1 MCDNWSEMKE
11 KEAVTPQPPLKT
23 KSPVRK
29 RRGSAL
35 RKKRQAAA
43 DVLALSVERDHR
55 TTTHVSPASSSTPKG
70 LVPAIFAISG
80 NFLIT
85 IFKFIG
91 YFVSNSSSLF
101 SEAVHSLADTV
112 NQALLLLGVLLS
124 QKKATAEFAY
134 GYGGERFLWALI
146 SACGI
151 FFVGASVT
159 ISHGITSFNSHEVPE
174 LSVLTFAILLFALII
189 ESFTLTKAIDELV
202 PQHPGLSL
210 REMLREGDPVTV
222 AVVYEDGVAVL
233 GVLIALLGT
242 GLTAWTK
249 NPRFDAVGSIA
260 IGVSLAVIA
269 VMLIRKNR
277 EYLLGKSIPAEKREE
292 IIALLV
298 AEPCIEKV
306 IDFKSTVLDV
316 GRYHLK
322 CEVEWNGSAL
332 LHEIMGEEDLPEIC
346 RIVSADYDEFKK
358 YIAYTTNR
366 VPRLIGRA
374 IDNIEKKITSAFP
387 EVEHIDIE
395 IN

>member
-1 MCDNWSEMKE
+1 MKE
-11 KEAVTPQPPLKT
+11 KEPLTPRPIAKT
-23 KSPVRK
+23 KNPVRK
-29 RRGSAL
+29 RTGSAL
-35 RKKRQAAA
+35 RKRRQAAA

-55 TTTHVSPASSSTPKG
+55 TTTYASPAPRSTPKG
-70 LVPAIFAISG
+70 LIPALFAIGG

-85 IFKFIG
+85 VLKFGG
-91 YFVSNSSSLF
+91 YFMSNSSSLF
-101 SEAVHSLADTV
+101 SEAVHSLADTT
-112 NQALLLLGVLLS
+112 NQALLLLGIALS
-124 QKKATAEFAY
+124 QKKATAEYAY
-134 GYGGERFLWALI
+134 GYGSERFLWALI

-151 FFVGASVT
+151 FFVGAGVT
-159 ISHGITSFNSHEVPE
+159 ILHGIDSLRAHEIPE
-174 LSVLTFAILLFALII
+174 LSVLTFGILLFALVV

-202 PQHPGLSL
+202 LEHRGLPL
-210 REMLREGDPVTV
+210 KEMLREGDPVTV

-233 GVLIALLGT
+233 GVLIALAGT
-242 GLTAWTK
+242 MLTAWTGD
-249 NPRFDAVGSIA
+249 PRFDAAGSIA
-260 IGVSLAVIA
+260 IGLSLAVIA

-277 EYLLGKSIPAEKREE
+277 EFLLGKSIPAEKREE

-332 LHEIMGEEDLPEIC
+332 LHEIMGEEDLPAVYES
-346 RIVSADYDEFKK
+346 VSHDYDEFKK

-366 VPRLIGRA
+366 VPRLIGRT
-374 IDNIEKKITSAFP
+374 IDNIEKKIVRAFP